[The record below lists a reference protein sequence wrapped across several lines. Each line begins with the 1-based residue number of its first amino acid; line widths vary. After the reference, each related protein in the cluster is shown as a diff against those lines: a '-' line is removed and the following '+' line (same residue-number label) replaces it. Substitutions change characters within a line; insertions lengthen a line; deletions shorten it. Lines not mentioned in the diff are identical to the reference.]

1 MTEGAKH
8 GANDHN
14 QDGRY
19 GIPGYGA
26 STYGDGFAD
35 VYDDWYSGLDDS
47 DFVRHIVSLLPN
59 HPVTVLELGV
69 GTGRLLA
76 EFRTLRHHND
86 TLAGIDSSLPMLDK
100 LRARN
105 ELSDIDIT
113 IGDFSQQ
120 LPDGPFDLIFV
131 GYNTLFNL
139 PDDDALRSCLS
150 LVRDKL
156 SPNGFFALDVVIP
169 EPASTADVVSVKS
182 LTTDSVTLSV
192 SRHDHLS
199 QRITGQFVDITT
211 ASGVVLRPWS
221 VRYWTPAQLD
231 THATA
236 VGLSLQSRFADGDR
250 SAYDSDNARHISTYV
265 RS

>member
-1 MTEGAKH
+1 VTEGANH

-131 GYNTLFNL
+131 GY
-139 PDDDALRSCLS
+139 
-150 LVRDKL
+150 
-156 SPNGFFALDVVIP
+156 
-169 EPASTADVVSVKS
+169 
-182 LTTDSVTLSV
+182 SVTCTRQV
-192 SRHDHLS
+192 VS
-199 QRITGQFVDITT
+199 QRI
-211 ASGVVLRPWS
+211 LRPGRS
-221 VRYWTPAQLD
+221 HPRASKHGRCGVSEIVNNRFCDL
-231 THATA
+231 
-236 VGLSLQSRFADGDR
+236 VGE
-250 SAYDSDNARHISTYV
+250 ST
-265 RS
+265 